1 MKRLISVL
9 KSIRLRQVLT
19 VFLVGVVLLV
29 NTACSKTQA
38 YDDTMKGLPGGVEP
52 EMSKS
57 ARIKPEPKS
66 GMNNYSDTDPR
77 LKTTEAEKSAQNL
90 VENADK
96 NITEKRA
103 TNPDQLGQN
112 YREGAPLGERTQRF
126 AEDVGSSAEGVKGST
141 QNLLKGAQRNAQDTS
156 DRVGARASG
165 AVKDTQRSAQATS
178 DRTQAKTTGAVRD
191 TQRASEDALNR
202 TGSAARNTG
211 DRVQAKTQSAAED
224 TQQASGNIFNKV
236 TKSVKRATEDASDFV
251 GDKTDRATKGTQRA
265 LEDTSDALSGNRA

>member
-1 MKRLISVL
+1 MKRLISLL
-9 KSIRLRQVLT
+9 KGIRLRQVLT

-66 GMNNYSDTDPR
+66 GMNAYSDTDPR
-77 LKTTEAEKSAQNL
+77 LKTTEAEKSAQSL

-96 NITEKRA
+96 NISEKRA
-103 TNPDQLGQN
+103 TNTDQFVQN
-112 YREGAPLGERTQRF
+112 YREGAPLGERTRRF
-126 AEDVGSSAEGVKGST
+126 AEDVGSSAENVKGGT
-141 QNLLKGAQRNAQDTS
+141 QDLLKGAQRNAQDTS

-165 AVKDTQRSAQATS
+165 AVKDTQQNAQAK
-178 DRTQAKTTGAVRD
+178 ATGAVRD

-236 TKSVKRATEDASDFV
+236 TKSVKRAAEDASDFV
-251 GDKTDRATKGTQRA
+251 GDKTEQATKGTQRA